1 MKIKIIF
8 ILTALF
14 LCFFATV
21 PQKTFASENTT
32 AKACVVFEAN
42 SGRLLFEKNKDQKLP
57 EASTTKIMTALVVA
71 ENADINE
78 VVVIPKQAV
87 GIEGSSIYLREG
99 EKLTIKELLYG
110 LMLRSGNDCAVALA
124 LHVGKTIN
132 GFADMMNEKAK
143 SLGCKSTNFTNP
155 HGLPDDNHYTSA
167 YDLGLISCETIKNP
181 IVKEIVSAKNIKI
194 SNDGYDYPRY
204 LKNKNKI
211 LTIYNYN
218 GANGIKTGFTK
229 KAGRCF
235 VGSAERD
242 GMQLVVVLLNCGP
255 MFEES
260 MQLMDC
266 FFEQYEMK
274 NILQIQD
281 VFHTIKVKKG
291 KKKFVQAKTLQN
303 CSYPLKKDGSEDK
316 RVKIISTLQKQANN
330 AKPGQIV
337 GKTQI
342 MFDNQLIFSSKIITL
357 NII

>member
-1 MKIKIIF
+1 MKIKKIF
-8 ILTALF
+8 TLLALCLT
-14 LCFFATV
+14 FFAFL
-21 PQKTFASENTT
+21 PQKTFAKETT
-32 AKACVVFEAN
+32 SAKACVVFEAN

-71 ENADINE
+71 ENADVNE

-99 EKLTIKELLYG
+99 EKLTVKELLYG

-124 LHVGKTIN
+124 LHVGKSIEN
-132 GFADMMNEKAK
+132 FANIMNKKAK
-143 SLGCKSTNFTNP
+143 FLGCKNTNFTNP
-155 HGLPDDNHYTSA
+155 HGLPDDNHYTCA
-167 YDLGLISCETIKNP
+167 YDLGLISCEAIKNP
-181 IVKEIVSAKNIKI
+181 IVKEIVSAKNAEI
-194 SNDGYDYPRY
+194 SNDGYNYPRY

-211 LTIYNYN
+211 ITLYNYN

-266 FFEQYEMK
+266 FFDEYEMK
-274 NILQIQD
+274 NLLQIQD

-291 KKKFVQAKTLQN
+291 KNKFVQAKTLQN
-303 CSYPLKKDGSEDK
+303 CRYPLKKDGSEDNK
-316 RVKIISTLQKQANN
+316 VKIVSTLQNQVNN
-330 AKPGQIV
+330 SKSGQIV

-357 NII
+357 NTI

>member
-1 MKIKIIF
+1 
-8 ILTALF
+8 
-14 LCFFATV
+14 
-21 PQKTFASENTT
+21 
-32 AKACVVFEAN
+32 
-42 SGRLLFEKNKDQKLP
+42 
-57 EASTTKIMTALVVA
+57 
-71 ENADINE
+71 
-78 VVVIPKQAV
+78 
-87 GIEGSSIYLREG
+87 
-99 EKLTIKELLYG
+99 
-110 LMLRSGNDCAVALA
+110 GNDCAMALA
-124 LHVGKTIN
+124 LHVGKSIEN
-132 GFADMMNEKAK
+132 FANIMNKKAK
-143 SLGCKSTNFTNP
+143 FLGCKNTNFTNP
-155 HGLPDDNHYTSA
+155 HGLSDDNHYTCA
-167 YDLGLISCETIKNP
+167 YDLGLISCEAIKNP
-181 IVKEIVSAKNIKI
+181 IVKEIVSAKHAEI
-194 SNDGYDYPRY
+194 SNDGYNYTRY

-274 NILQIQD
+274 NLLQIQD

-291 KKKFVQAKTLQN
+291 KNKFVQAKTLQN
-303 CSYPLKKDGSEDK
+303 CIYPLKKDGSEDNK
-316 RVKIISTLQKQANN
+316 VKIVSTLQNQVNN
-330 AKPGQIV
+330 SKSGQIV

-357 NII
+357 NTI

>member
-1 MKIKIIF
+1 MKIKKIF
-8 ILTALF
+8 ILLALC
-14 LCFFATV
+14 LTFFAFL
-21 PQKTFASENTT
+21 PQKTFAKETT
-32 AKACVVFEAN
+32 SAKACVVFEAN

-71 ENADINE
+71 ENVDVNE

-99 EKLTIKELLYG
+99 EKLTVKELLYG

-124 LHVGKTIN
+124 LHVGKSIEN
-132 GFADMMNEKAK
+132 FANIMNKKAK
-143 SLGCKSTNFTNP
+143 FLGCKNTNFTNP
-155 HGLPDDNHYTSA
+155 HGLPDDNHYTCA
-167 YDLGLISCETIKNP
+167 YDLGLISCEAIKNP
-181 IVKEIVSAKNIKI
+181 IVKEIVSAKNAEI
-194 SNDGYDYPRY
+194 SNDGYNYPRY

-211 LTIYNYN
+211 ITLYNYN

-266 FFEQYEMK
+266 FFEKYEMK
-274 NILQIQD
+274 NLLQIKD
-281 VFHTIKVKKG
+281 VFYTIKVKKG
-291 KKKFVQAKTLQN
+291 KIKFVDAKVEN
-303 CSYPLKKDGSEDK
+303 SFCYPLKKDGSENDK
-316 RVKIISTLQKQANN
+316 IKIISTLQNQVDN
-330 AKPGQIV
+330 AKSGQIV

>member
-1 MKIKIIF
+1 MKIKKIF
-8 ILTALF
+8 TLLALCLT
-14 LCFFATV
+14 FFAFL
-21 PQKTFASENTT
+21 PQKTFAKETT
-32 AKACVVFEAN
+32 SAKACVVFEAN

-71 ENADINE
+71 ENVDVNE

-99 EKLTIKELLYG
+99 EKLTVKELLYG

-124 LHVGKTIN
+124 LHVGKSIEN
-132 GFADMMNEKAK
+132 FANIMNKKAK
-143 SLGCKSTNFTNP
+143 FLGCKNTNFTNP
-155 HGLPDDNHYTSA
+155 HGLPDDNHYTCA
-167 YDLGLISCETIKNP
+167 YDLGLISCEAIKNP
-181 IVKEIVSAKNIKI
+181 IVKEIVSAKNAEI
-194 SNDGYDYPRY
+194 SNDGYNYPRY

-211 LTIYNYN
+211 ITLYNYN

-266 FFEQYEMK
+266 FFDEYEMK
-274 NILQIQD
+274 NLLQIQD

-291 KKKFVQAKTLQN
+291 KNKFVQAKTLQN
-303 CSYPLKKDGSEDK
+303 CRYPLKKDGSEDNK
-316 RVKIISTLQKQANN
+316 VKIVLTLQNQVNN
-330 AKPGQIV
+330 SKSGQIV

-357 NII
+357 NTI

>member
-1 MKIKIIF
+1 MKIKKIF
-8 ILTALF
+8 ILSI
-14 LCFFATV
+14 LCLTFV
-21 PQKTFASENTT
+21 LGLPQKTFASENTT

-42 SGRLLFEKNKDQKLP
+42 SGRLLFEKNKEQKLP
-57 EASTTKIMTALVVA
+57 EASTTKIMTALIVA

-78 VVVIPKQAV
+78 VVVISKQAT

-99 EKLTIKELLYG
+99 EKLTVKELLYG

-124 LHVGKTIN
+124 LHVGKTIEN
-132 GFADMMNEKAK
+132 FANMMNEKAK
-143 SLGCKSTNFTNP
+143 SLGCKNTNFTNP
-155 HGLPDDNHYTSA
+155 HGLPDDNHYTCA
-167 YDLGLISCETIKNP
+167 YDLGLISCNAIKNP
-181 IVKEIVSAKNIKI
+181 IVREVVSAKSVKI
-194 SNDGYDYPRY
+194 NNDGYDYPRY

-211 LTIYNYN
+211 LTIYNYS

-235 VGSAERD
+235 VASAERD

-260 MQLMDC
+260 MQLMDF

-274 NILQIQD
+274 NLLQIKD
-281 VFHTIKVKKG
+281 IFHTIKVKKG
-291 KKKFVQAKTLQN
+291 KNKFVEAKAEN
-303 CSYPLKKDGSEDK
+303 RFYYPLKKDGSENDK
-316 RVKIISTLQKQANN
+316 VKIVSTLQNQVDN